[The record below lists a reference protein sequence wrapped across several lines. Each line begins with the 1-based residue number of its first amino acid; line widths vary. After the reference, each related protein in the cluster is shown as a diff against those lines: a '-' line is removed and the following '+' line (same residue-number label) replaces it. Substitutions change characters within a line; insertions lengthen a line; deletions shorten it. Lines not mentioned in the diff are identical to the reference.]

1 MDVDQSQVLDEEEEA
16 KKREEKERIKLEKR
30 QVRQGYRSLIAT
42 TEGMKEE
49 TVIVMFLA
57 PNSQSVAPET

>member
-1 MDVDQSQVLDEEEEA
+1 MDIDQSQVLEEEEEA

-42 TEGMKEE
+42 TEGMKER
-49 TVIVMFLA
+49 TAVVMSLA
-57 PNSQSVAPET
+57 PNSQLVVPET